1 MSSTVR
7 IAVIQPRGRPFDT
20 PGALAALRQG
30 TAEAAEAG
38 ARFVLFPEAFV
49 GGYPWGLRFGTA
61 IGGRAPAGKALFGRY
76 WASAITLPGPESDAI
91 GAAARDAG
99 VHLAVG
105 VIERL
110 PGHASTLY
118 CTLAYYGPDG
128 ALLGIHRKLKPTA
141 AERLVWGEG
150 DGSTLPV
157 IPTPFG
163 RVGGLICWE
172 NYMPLARMT
181 LYGKGV
187 EFYLAPTADARDR
200 WQATLRHIAVEGRC
214 FVLGCNQFVTRAD
227 YPASLLDD
235 PEVGDQARR
244 ELEEWPEELC
254 PGGSVVVGPDG
265 EVLAGPL
272 LGREG
277 MLVVD
282 LDPSMLARERLE
294 FDVVGHYA
302 RPDIFRLQ
310 VDETPRQAVS
320 FTPDATAPV
329 SAPLT
334 APVTAPLTARGP
346 GVGPAPKGPGEDMR
360 SEGL

>member
-1 MSSTVR
+1 MSRTSPSSSPSTPETVKV
-7 IAVIQPRGRPFDT
+7 AVVQPRGRPFDT
-20 PGALAALRQG
+20 PGALEAVERGVAQAAAG
-30 TAEAAEAG
+30 GAE
-38 ARFVLFPEAFV
+38 FVLFPEAFV

-61 IGGRAPAGKALFGRY
+61 VGGRTPAGKALFRRY
-76 WASAITLPGPESDAI
+76 HEGAITLPGPESDRL
-91 GAAARDAG
+91 GAAARAAG

-110 PGHASTLY
+110 PGLASTLY

-157 IPTPFG
+157 IETPFG

-172 NYMPLARMT
+172 NYMPLARMA

-187 EFYLAPTADARDR
+187 EVYLAPTADARDR

-214 FVLGCNQFVTRAD
+214 FVLGCNQYVTRD
-227 YPASLLDD
+227 HYPTSLLGD
-235 PEVGDQARR
+235 PEVGEAVAR
-244 ELEEWPEELC
+244 ELGAWPELLC

-265 EVLAGPL
+265 SVLAGPL
-272 LGREG
+272 EGEAG
-277 MLVVD
+277 MLLVD
-282 LDPSMLARERLE
+282 LELEQLAAERLE

-302 RPDIFRLQ
+302 RPDVFRLE
-310 VDETPRQAVS
+310 VDERARPAVE
-320 FTPDATAPV
+320 F
-329 SAPLT
+329 
-334 APVTAPLTARGP
+334 R
-346 GVGPAPKGPGEDMR
+346 KGTEGTGGGTGGGTGDGADVR
-360 SEGL
+360 S